1 MIYFHSLREILI
13 TILNGLFKVIYSFS
27 PGHIIIVPRSL
38 GSQDEGFLSSV
49 LMFRANLPS
58 QC

>member
-27 PGHIIIVPRSL
+27 PGHIIIVPHSL
-38 GSQDEGFLSSV
+38 GTQDEGFLSSV
-49 LMFRANLPS
+49 LMFRAQLT
-58 QC
+58 